1 MDALLALEVIEVME
15 NFLEHKRPHESIRAE
30 LDIGY
35 SIENQS
41 VIIFEIRPQWRNPSV
56 IQHHPVAKTT
66 FVKSR
71 NSWKVFWMR
80 SDLKWH
86 AYPPKPFIK
95 KIRDFVKL
103 IEADEHH
110 CFWG

>member
-1 MDALLALEVIEVME
+1 MDSLMALEVIEVME
-15 NFLEHKRPHESIRAE
+15 NFI
-30 LDIGY
+30 
-35 SIENQS
+35 
-41 VIIFEIRPQWRNPSV
+41 
-56 IQHHPVAKTT
+56 AKTT

-86 AYPPKPFIK
+86 AYPPKPFVK

-103 IEADEHH
+103 VEADDYH